1 MGRVAER
8 GHCAVELVHHLRKIG
23 DETPTIDAAR
33 GARAFVDACRAGRVL
48 AGMTAQEAERGGIEN
63 HHRYFRVFHG
73 KLNMAPMDTKSDW
86 HFLES
91 VDLGNGGGIRPS
103 DHVQVVTTWQWPDA
117 FDGVTARDLFA
128 VQKQISEGAW
138 RESSQS
144 PDWAGKA
151 VAEVLDFDLQS
162 APLQN
167 RVKSLLKKHGLQVE
181 HSRSCRNRTK
191 LAENEVGQWAT

>member
-1 MGRVAER
+1 
-8 GHCAVELVHHLRKIG
+8 
-23 DETPTIDAAR
+23 
-33 GARAFVDACRAGRVL
+33 
-48 AGMTAQEAERGGIEN
+48 
-63 HHRYFRVFHG
+63 
-73 KLNMAPMDTKSDW
+73 
-86 HFLES
+86 
-91 VDLGNGGGIRPS
+91 
-103 DHVQVVTTWQWPDA
+103 
-117 FDGVTARDLFA
+117 

-191 LAENEVGQWAT
+191 LAENANLSR

>member
-1 MGRVAER
+1 
-8 GHCAVELVHHLRKIG
+8 
-23 DETPTIDAAR
+23 
-33 GARAFVDACRAGRVL
+33 
-48 AGMTAQEAERGGIEN
+48 
-63 HHRYFRVFHG
+63 
-73 KLNMAPMDTKSDW
+73 
-86 HFLES
+86 
-91 VDLGNGGGIRPS
+91 
-103 DHVQVVTTWQWPDA
+103 VQVVTTWQWPDA

-167 RVKSLLKKHGLQVE
+167 RVKSLLK
-181 HSRSCRNRTK
+181 TW
-191 LAENEVGQWAT
+191 LASGALKVVSKPDETRRERKFIEVGQWAT